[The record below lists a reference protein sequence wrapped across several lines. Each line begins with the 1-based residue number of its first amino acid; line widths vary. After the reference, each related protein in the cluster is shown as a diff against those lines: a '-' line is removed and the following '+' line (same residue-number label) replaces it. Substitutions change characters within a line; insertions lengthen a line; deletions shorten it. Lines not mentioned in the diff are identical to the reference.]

1 MKKEGKQEV
10 ARNAGE
16 ESLGK
21 EAEQGK
27 GRPPELSGWAALVS
41 LSVVLGLG
49 ARVGWEVKTWQW
61 RRQAIPSGG
70 TVRRSVEK

>member
-27 GRPPELSGWAALVS
+27 GRPRELSGWAALVS
-41 LSVVLGLG
+41 LSVVLGMG
-49 ARVGWEVKTWQW
+49 ARVGGK
-61 RRQAIPSGG
+61 
-70 TVRRSVEK
+70 